1 MRELQPMQIRRGI
14 FLGRETAC
22 VVSVLTV
29 RYERRADGAKLLGR
43 RNCNLGR
50 RFFFARS
57 LLRLSPAF
65 SQAYEERL
73 VVVASWWWIS
83 KPELVRSSLC
93 GSLAAARA
101 VVRTSLRCARA
112 ETENLHFT
120 DGISAPRIAPLP
132 VHGSLGVISSPAPIE
147 RYRARSPTMTS
158 PPKVAQLSL
167 DDSRTLTR
175 DQGRLHSEGTGAG
188 SDMATLSSVAHSQHA
203 AISPIVLSY
212 SSSFRAAQ
220 SAMNPANLPKAPT
233 ELPTLPVVGEAD
245 PTLHAGSPPSGVSS
259 TAASS
264 VVPTPDHS
272 RPPTPP
278 GSSFSPPP
286 NGTAA
291 LLPTAVLSK
300 SASPSA
306 PLSTTSSVSGT
317 TSTLTAKASVKS
329 TAEKAEKKSVF
340 GKLFER
346 NNASSSSVVSSSGA
360 TAGSPPMDRADGST
374 NSNVGT
380 AAPLTRKIS
389 KKEKDKEEKAQEK
402 KDKDAA
408 RPRAESNGYLSAGA
422 ASDKGGMGAALNEFM
437 RNKVARKSSATSKK
451 SDDGKSDDG
460 KKSNAGGEGSQYGG
474 STKDETKSKSGMTTT
489 STLKKYG
496 VCEKVLIGKG
506 ATAVVKLAHKW
517 DRTTER
523 LYAVK
528 VRFSSSFRRAIADF
542 ACAQEFRKRRKNETE
557 KEYVK
562 KLTSEFCISST
573 LHQCVRSS
581 YI

>member
-1 MRELQPMQIRRGI
+1 MAESITP
-14 FLGRETAC
+14 
-22 VVSVLTV
+22 
-29 RYERRADGAKLLGR
+29 
-43 RNCNLGR
+43 
-50 RFFFARS
+50 
-57 LLRLSPAF
+57 
-65 SQAYEERL
+65 
-73 VVVASWWWIS
+73 
-83 KPELVRSSLC
+83 PELAELSID
-93 GSLAAARA
+93 GSR
-101 VVRTSLRCARA
+101 V
-112 ETENLHFT
+112 
-120 DGISAPRIAPLP
+120 
-132 VHGSLGVISSPAPIE
+132 
-147 RYRARSPTMTS
+147 
-158 PPKVAQLSL
+158 
-167 DDSRTLTR
+167 LTR
-175 DQGRLHSEGTGAG
+175 DQGRLHSSGTGAG

-233 ELPTLPVVGEAD
+233 ELPTLPAVGEGEGLLSANYN
-245 PTLHAGSPPSGVSS
+245 GSPASGVSS

-264 VVPTPDHS
+264 TVPTPDHS
-272 RPPTPP
+272 RPSSPP
-278 GSSFSPPP
+278 GSSPPTP
-286 NGTAA
+286 ANGTAS
-291 LLPTAVLSK
+291 LLPSVVNSK
-300 SASPSA
+300 TASPSA
-306 PLSTTSSVSGT
+306 PLSTTSSVSGSA
-317 TSTLTAKASVKS
+317 STLTAKPSTKS
-329 TAEKAEKKSVF
+329 IGEKAEKKSVF

-346 NNASSSSVVSSSGA
+346 NNASSTSVVSSSGA
-360 TAGSPPMDRADGST
+360 TAGSPPMDRTEGST

-389 KKEKDKEEKAQEK
+389 KKEKDKEEKQEK
-402 KDKDAA
+402 KDKDAAA

-528 VRFSSSFRRAIADF
+528 VCSFFVFPLRR
-542 ACAQEFRKRRKNETE
+542 
-557 KEYVK
+557 
-562 KLTSEFCISST
+562 
-573 LHQCVRSS
+573 
-581 YI
+581 

>member
-1 MRELQPMQIRRGI
+1 MADSIPPPEL
-14 FLGRETAC
+14 
-22 VVSVLTV
+22 
-29 RYERRADGAKLLGR
+29 AKL
-43 RNCNLGR
+43 
-50 RFFFARS
+50 S
-57 LLRLSPAF
+57 
-65 SQAYEERL
+65 
-73 VVVASWWWIS
+73 I
-83 KPELVRSSLC
+83 
-93 GSLAAARA
+93 
-101 VVRTSLRCARA
+101 
-112 ETENLHFT
+112 
-120 DGISAPRIAPLP
+120 
-132 VHGSLGVISSPAPIE
+132 
-147 RYRARSPTMTS
+147 
-158 PPKVAQLSL
+158 
-167 DDSRTLTR
+167 DDSRALTR
-175 DQGRLHSEGTGAG
+175 DQGRLHSSGTGAG

-212 SSSFRAAQ
+212 SSSFRAAH
-220 SAMNPANLPKAPT
+220 SAMNPANLPQAPT
-233 ELPTLPVVGEAD
+233 ELPTLPVVGESDGLLSANFN
-245 PTLHAGSPPSGVSS
+245 GSPASGVSS

-264 VVPTPDHS
+264 AFPTPDHS
-272 RPPTPP
+272 RPSSPP
-278 GSSFSPPP
+278 GSSPSTPV
-286 NGTAA
+286 NGTAS
-291 LLPTAVLSK
+291 LLPSVVNSK
-300 SASPSA
+300 TASPSA
-306 PLSTTSSVSGT
+306 PLSTTSSVSGNG
-317 TSTLTAKASVKS
+317 STLTAKPSIKS
-329 TAEKAEKKSVF
+329 AVEKAEKKSVF

-346 NNASSSSVVSSSGA
+346 NNASSTSVVSSSGA
-360 TAGSPPMDRADGST
+360 TAGSPPMDRTEGST

-408 RPRAESNGYLSAGA
+408 SRPRAESNGYLSASA

-528 VRFSSSFRRAIADF
+528 VRLFFVIPFRR
-542 ACAQEFRKRRKNETE
+542 
-557 KEYVK
+557 
-562 KLTSEFCISST
+562 
-573 LHQCVRSS
+573 
-581 YI
+581 